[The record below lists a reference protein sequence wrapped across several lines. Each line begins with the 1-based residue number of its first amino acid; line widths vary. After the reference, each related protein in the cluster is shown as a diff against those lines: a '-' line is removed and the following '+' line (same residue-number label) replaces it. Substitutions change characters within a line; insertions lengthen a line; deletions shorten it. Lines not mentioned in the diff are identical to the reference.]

1 MHPNLKI
8 MYSNSGSKSLISSLI
23 HTYDHEI
30 TDLKDEPNL
39 QNNNE
44 VEVEDKAEVE
54 QSPNLNKSKSDEQ
67 FDKELKKY
75 EDIKISML

>member
-1 MHPNLKI
+1 M
-8 MYSNSGSKSLISSLI
+8 ISSLI
-23 HTYDHEI
+23 QTYDHEI
-30 TDLKDEPNL
+30 TDPKDEPNL
-39 QNNNE
+39 QNNNNE
-44 VEVEDKAEVE
+44 VEVEDNLPVE